1 MLMMCEQS
9 VARKPIV
16 ARYVTELGPFSVT
29 LASKMPFKNEEIRS
43 NEQELGLAP

>member
-1 MLMMCEQS
+1 MMCEQS

-16 ARYVTELGPFSVT
+16 ARYATELELCSVT
-29 LASKMPFKNEEIRS
+29 LASKMPFENEEIRS